1 MTEYIPPI
9 QYGLISIVS
18 LVIAFSHFSYEKD
31 INIETETETENETSS
46 PNADPIVTDTIQDDL
61 PKENDELPTKVDDS
75 GNDNIVNTVT
85 SSVTNVT
92 DTIKDKLINPFVTSK
107 PEDNNKVNESLPI
120 AIARPVQSGG
130 KKRRKSM
137 RKKNK
142 KHNKL
147 NHTKNS
153 KTKK

>member
-18 LVIAFSHFSYEKD
+18 LVIAFSHFSYDKD
-31 INIETETETENETSS
+31 INTETENETSS
-46 PNADPIVTDTIQDDL
+46 PNTDPIVTDTIQDDL

-107 PEDNNKVNESLPI
+107 PENNNVNESLPI

-130 KKRRKSM
+130 IK
-137 RKKNK
+137 
-142 KHNKL
+142 
-147 NHTKNS
+147 
-153 KTKK
+153 

>member
-31 INIETETETENETSS
+31 INIETETENETSL
-46 PNADPIVTDTIQDDL
+46 PNTDPIVTDTIQDDL

-130 KKRRKSM
+130 KKQRKSM

>member
-31 INIETETETENETSS
+31 INIETETENETSS
-46 PNADPIVTDTIQDDL
+46 PNTDPIVTDTIQDDL

>member
-18 LVIAFSHFSYEKD
+18 LVIAFSQFSYEKD
-31 INIETETETENETSS
+31 INMETETENETS
-46 PNADPIVTDTIQDDL
+46 NTDPIVTDTNQNDL
-61 PKENDELPTKVDDS
+61 PKENDELPTTVDDS

-85 SSVTNVT
+85 SSVNNVT
-92 DTIKDKLINPFVTSK
+92 DTIKDKLINPFATSK

-137 RKKNK
+137 QKKNK
-142 KHNKL
+142 KQNKL
-147 NHTKNS
+147 NRTKN
-153 KTKK
+153 KK